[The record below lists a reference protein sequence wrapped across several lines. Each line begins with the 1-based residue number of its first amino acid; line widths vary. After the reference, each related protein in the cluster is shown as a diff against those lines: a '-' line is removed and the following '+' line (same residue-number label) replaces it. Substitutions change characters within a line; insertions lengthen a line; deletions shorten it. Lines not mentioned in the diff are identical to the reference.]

1 MQHFFVIV
9 FFSICSELFTGFVLF
24 ISLVLHLDSVD
35 DLLKVE
41 KQKYLVENSVF

>member
-1 MQHFFVIV
+1 MQHFCVIV

-35 DLLKVE
+35 LLKVE